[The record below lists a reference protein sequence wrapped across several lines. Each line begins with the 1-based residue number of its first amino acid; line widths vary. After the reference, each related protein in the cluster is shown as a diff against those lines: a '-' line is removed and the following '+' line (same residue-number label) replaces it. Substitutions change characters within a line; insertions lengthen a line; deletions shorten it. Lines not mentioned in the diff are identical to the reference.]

1 MNKITLAFAAFLLGT
16 GAALAHGSE
25 PQVRDPETGDTMPIS
40 QYDMSAMS
48 EEQIQRMIERM
59 LDAGMTMEDI
69 QALLAAHPEME
80 QMQAAMQHMMQDGSM
95 GGSGMG
101 GSMGGS
107 MGGGSGMGGGMGN

>member
-69 QALLAAHPEME
+69 QALLAAHPEMQ
-80 QMQAAMQHMMQDGSM
+80 QMQAAMQHMMQ
-95 GGSGMG
+95 
-101 GSMGGS
+101 
-107 MGGGSGMGGGMGN
+107 GGGMGCGN